1 MRLEVKKHLEDI
13 RRAASLLER
22 FSAGKTVEDYLNDPM
37 LSSAIERQFE
47 IIGESLNRL
56 LKTEPAL
63 EMRITDARRI
73 VDFRNI
79 LIHGYDAVDER
90 VVWDILVSK
99 LPILRGEV
107 ERLLEDPSP

>member
-13 RRAASLLER
+13 RHAASLLER
-22 FSAGKTVEDYLNDPM
+22 FSVGKDVDDYLEDPM

-47 IIGESLNRL
+47 IIGEALNRL

-63 EMRITDARRI
+63 EARITDARRVI
-73 VDFRNI
+73 DFRNI
-79 LIHGYDAVDER
+79 LIHGYDAVDEK
-90 VVWDILVSK
+90 VVWDILVRK
-99 LPILRGEV
+99 LPVLRREV